1 MTKLIQS
8 CLVSCLVL
16 SLVLVN
22 VSGLFW
28 RQSNCN
34 NDRQVILNTGFA
46 ELIFLFIF
54 FTLQCPD
61 IKRSTCRN
69 CFLGFIGIPSVTGH
83 YIGFENLHF
92 TKPSQKSNIVPNL
105 HFTKPSLN
113 QTLWV
118 KLTLNQ
124 YILTISNIVPCLY
137 QQTYI
142 SPISVNF

>member
-69 CFLGFIGIPSVTGH
+69 CFPGFIGIPSVTQRFPGRC
-83 YIGFENLHF
+83 ISADNGFL
-92 TKPSQKSNIVPNL
+92 
-105 HFTKPSLN
+105 
-113 QTLWV
+113 
-118 KLTLNQ
+118 
-124 YILTISNIVPCLY
+124 CLLLGGGSRCSIRVCRECY
-137 QQTYI
+137 QETDCVVYNHD
-142 SPISVNF
+142 VRF